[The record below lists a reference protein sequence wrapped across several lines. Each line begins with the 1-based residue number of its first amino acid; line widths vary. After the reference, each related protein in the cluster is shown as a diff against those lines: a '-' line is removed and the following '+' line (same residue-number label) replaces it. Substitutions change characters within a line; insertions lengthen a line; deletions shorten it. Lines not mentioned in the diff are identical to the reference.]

1 MKRLSL
7 KARLTLLYTGLM
19 IVLFVIISA
28 LLFSLGSQAILTDTR
43 SLLEER
49 VSSSFDLVE
58 YRHDRLE
65 FDSDLLQVEDGV
77 YLSVYD
83 TEGELLY
90 GRLPYHFTYDLPFEQ
105 DALRRIDTDDF
116 SYYVLDM
123 SFQADGRIDLRMRGV
138 ISITDAERNFRFI
151 LRLAFILF
159 PLFILLS
166 AIVGYLMSR
175 RALAPVSKIT
185 ATVRDIQKEKDLSR
199 RVKLGKG
206 RDEIYTLAATFDEML
221 DKIEAAVKRER
232 QFTSDVSHELRTP
245 LSVLTMQCETMLAR
259 DDLDAQTRKQVELLQ
274 QKIHSLN
281 VMIAQLLQLSRADQ
295 GREQLHMET
304 FSFSELCESIA
315 EEYSELAAEAHIHL
329 TATIEEDLIVHA
341 DQTLM
346 IRLLTNLLQN
356 AVTYGREHGHIW
368 LRICRQE
375 QLCIEVRDDGIGIRE
390 EQLPHIWERFY
401 QADPSRNKGS
411 GLGLSMVRWIVH
423 AHKGEI
429 RVQSEWH
436 KGTSFFCQLPILT
449 CLKPES
455 PDRNQSNK
463 EESP

>member
-1 MKRLSL
+1 
-7 KARLTLLYTGLM
+7 
-19 IVLFVIISA
+19 
-28 LLFSLGSQAILTDTR
+28 
-43 SLLEER
+43 
-49 VSSSFDLVE
+49 
-58 YRHDRLE
+58 
-65 FDSDLLQVEDGV
+65 
-77 YLSVYD
+77 
-83 TEGELLY
+83 
-90 GRLPYHFTYDLPFEQ
+90 
-105 DALRRIDTDDF
+105 
-116 SYYVLDM
+116 
-123 SFQADGRIDLRMRGV
+123 
-138 ISITDAERNFRFI
+138 
-151 LRLAFILF
+151 
-159 PLFILLS
+159 
-166 AIVGYLMSR
+166 
-175 RALAPVSKIT
+175 
-185 ATVRDIQKEKDLSR
+185 
-199 RVKLGKG
+199 
-206 RDEIYTLAATFDEML
+206 ML

-259 DDLDAQTRKQVELLQ
+259 DDLDAQTQKQVELLQ

-375 QLCIEVRDDGIGIRE
+375 QLCIEVSDDGIGIRE

-429 RVQSEWH
+429 RVQSEWQ

-449 CLKPES
+449 CLKPKS

>member
-1 MKRLSL
+1 
-7 KARLTLLYTGLM
+7 
-19 IVLFVIISA
+19 
-28 LLFSLGSQAILTDTR
+28 
-43 SLLEER
+43 
-49 VSSSFDLVE
+49 
-58 YRHDRLE
+58 
-65 FDSDLLQVEDGV
+65 
-77 YLSVYD
+77 
-83 TEGELLY
+83 
-90 GRLPYHFTYDLPFEQ
+90 
-105 DALRRIDTDDF
+105 
-116 SYYVLDM
+116 M

-259 DDLDAQTRKQVELLQ
+259 DDLDAQTQKQVELLQ

-429 RVQSEWH
+429 RVQSEWQ

-449 CLKPES
+449 CLKPKS